1 MFCRRLRE
9 FWVAARVM
17 RVWIGRLDGAVR
29 YGFEISVGW
38 YDLVVCRLL
47 EVGFTGDDGDCGDG
61 AALLV

>member
-1 MFCRRLRE
+1 
-9 FWVAARVM
+9 M